1 MLFKNILYKKIRD
14 ILNKGYLLIGHFQFR
29 PHIPRPNSGTHM
41 LQNVLPYIILL
52 AVIFPSPRAVI
63 FIDSVL
69 QREAVHYGKEKIEL
83 QIRRATFYFPI
94 FPICIFSHIIQPL
107 DLLHCD
113 SVSWVCV
120 GKCPPHDTGLK
131 RSTQR
136 LLMGVPGMCKWEN
149 CYQPALQTG
158 NDSSHQKRLRS
169 SCHNHKTRIKILS
182 EKNPDWRAGAA
193 RD

>member
-1 MLFKNILYKKIRD
+1 MIRD

-52 AVIFPSPRAVI
+52 AVIFPSHRAVI
-63 FIDSVL
+63 FIDSVP

-83 QIRRATFYFPI
+83 QIRRATLYFLI

-113 SVSWVCV
+113 SVWWVCV
-120 GKCPPHDTGLK
+120 GKCPPHGTGLK
-131 RSTQR
+131 RLNPKTTDGCPRGVQMGK
-136 LLMGVPGMCKWEN
+136 LLSAWMIHP
-149 CYQPALQTG
+149 T
-158 NDSSHQKRLRS
+158 KRGWGLLATI
-169 SCHNHKTRIKILS
+169 TRP
-182 EKNPDWRAGAA
+182 E
-193 RD
+193 